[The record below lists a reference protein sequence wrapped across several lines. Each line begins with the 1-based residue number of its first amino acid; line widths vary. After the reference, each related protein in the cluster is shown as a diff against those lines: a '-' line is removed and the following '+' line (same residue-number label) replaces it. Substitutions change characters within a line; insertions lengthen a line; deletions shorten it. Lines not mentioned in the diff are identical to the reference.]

1 MCERNELILNYQPEF
16 IMKLS
21 LLAASVVAYTVMTV
35 AWLCYAELSAI
46 NPGNM
51 HVSLLF

>member
-1 MCERNELILNYQPEF
+1 LNYQQEF

-21 LLAASVVAYTVMTV
+21 LLAASVFAYTVLTV
-35 AWLCYAELSAI
+35 AWLCYAELTAER
-46 NPGNM
+46 

>member
-1 MCERNELILNYQPEF
+1 LNYQPEF

-21 LLAASVVAYTVMTV
+21 LLAASVFAYTVLTV
-35 AWLCYAELSAI
+35 AWLCYAELSSI